1 MIGKPYK
8 AHKDNV
14 IDIFDNYV
22 DKRQLQ
28 EDCNDIDFLKS
39 RIHSLKNGKY
49 TLAVAGEVKA
59 GKSTFINALLGADI
73 LHADVLQATS
83 AIVEIFKADKSFLKI
98 KYADG
103 KEEVIC
109 DDLATPETNE
119 AIEKLRNICSV
130 SDIYREIPTTLLN
143 EYIIKSDGFLDI
155 TDDLINIWQVQ
166 SRAVLSDKKNLISQ
180 YLNEHSKEDI
190 PVEIQ
195 FGYPLKWDFDELRIV
210 DSPGVNALGGV
221 QDTSFSYF
229 DEANAIIF
237 VHPIKPIESESF
249 HKFIEKVIPNRSKD
263 TLFLVLTHAGL
274 YSDSDIDRLTLE
286 AARLYKNDIPVERIL
301 VVDSLLKLIH
311 DDLEN
316 GQTIAQIRNDSQQK
330 KAILPRFKEIAEEQ
344 NKELKDILLEYSRF
358 ERMFEAIDKFSMQAP
373 NLQLREVLDSIKKGY
388 EDQSEQYIDKLDRL
402 KTKKRNPQE
411 FEEEINRIKEALSK
425 YKNLMKRTEE
435 EMTSLF
441 TGRHTEW
448 NGKVDELKAKY
459 PELITQSETIE
470 LTRKNFTDAL
480 NEMNAIVTKFSIAIT
495 AELAKKLADSGK
507 SFKDEHKITIPKVDL
522 KAIEEKA
529 TKKAYRTENQYRY
542 DKRGVDFWDVI
553 GIGIPRIFRN
563 NSIRVKVGEK
573 QVYDEKLYLSELKN
587 EYNKEFYAMVN
598 TLPEK
603 SKEVLEI
610 YLTIFRNEITSLID
624 NRKKALEEEK
634 DKKQSNNDIIAEI
647 DTLQI
652 KKKEIQPH
660 VQRIEEILED
670 LK

>member
-1 MIGKPYK
+1 
-8 AHKDNV
+8 
-14 IDIFDNYV
+14 
-22 DKRQLQ
+22 
-28 EDCNDIDFLKS
+28 
-39 RIHSLKNGKY
+39 
-49 TLAVAGEVKA
+49 
-59 GKSTFINALLGADI
+59 
-73 LHADVLQATS
+73 
-83 AIVEIFKADKSFLKI
+83 
-98 KYADG
+98 
-103 KEEVIC
+103 
-109 DDLATPETNE
+109 
-119 AIEKLRNICSV
+119 
-130 SDIYREIPTTLLN
+130 
-143 EYIIKSDGFLDI
+143 
-155 TDDLINIWQVQ
+155 
-166 SRAVLSDKKNLISQ
+166 
-180 YLNEHSKEDI
+180 
-190 PVEIQ
+190 
-195 FGYPLKWDFDELRIV
+195 
-210 DSPGVNALGGV
+210 
-221 QDTSFSYF
+221 
-229 DEANAIIF
+229 
-237 VHPIKPIESESF
+237 
-249 HKFIEKVIPNRSKD
+249 
-263 TLFLVLTHAGL
+263 
-274 YSDSDIDRLTLE
+274 
-286 AARLYKNDIPVERIL
+286 
-301 VVDSLLKLIH
+301 
-311 DDLEN
+311 
-316 GQTIAQIRNDSQQK
+316 
-330 KAILPRFKEIAEEQ
+330 
-344 NKELKDILLEYSRF
+344 
-358 ERMFEAIDKFSMQAP
+358 
-373 NLQLREVLDSIKKGY
+373 
-388 EDQSEQYIDKLDRL
+388 
-402 KTKKRNPQE
+402 
-411 FEEEINRIKEALSK
+411 
-425 YKNLMKRTEE
+425 
-435 EMTSLF
+435 MTSLF

-448 NGKVDELKAKY
+448 NGKVDELKVKY

-495 AELAKKLADSGK
+495 AELAKKLADSCK

-624 NRKKALEEEK
+624 NRQKALEEEK